1 MLTVPQTG
9 VCLRLISDFT
19 YPCTTAAWAP
29 SGTHVVI
36 GSQDT
41 KYGCCVWDLDGH
53 LVHAFTSHPNDN
65 IRVNDLAVSPDG
77 TRLVVLLEAK
87 IQVYDFESKE
97 KLCEWPFDDVKLTS
111 VTISKDSTHMLVSM
125 NKNKIR
131 LMEIDTGR
139 EILGFEGQVQEN
151 FIIRSSFGGADENFV
166 VSGSEGEF

>member
-1 MLTVPQTG
+1 M
-9 VCLRLISDFT
+9 
-19 YPCTTAAWAP
+19 
-29 SGTHVVI
+29 VV

-53 LVHAFTSHPNDN
+53 LVHAFTSHPNDH

-77 TRLVVLLEAK
+77 TRLVVLLETR

-139 EILGFEGQVQEN
+139 ELLGFEGQVQEN
-151 FIIRSSFGGADENFV
+151 FIIRSSFGGADENFI
-166 VSGSEGEF
+166 VSGSEGEFLSPRSNNSYRY